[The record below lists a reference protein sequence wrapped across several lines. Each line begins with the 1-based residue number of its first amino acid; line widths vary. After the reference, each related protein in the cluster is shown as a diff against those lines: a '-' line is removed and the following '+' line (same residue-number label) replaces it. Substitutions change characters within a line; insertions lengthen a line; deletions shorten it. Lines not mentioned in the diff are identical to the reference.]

1 MKSIHQ
7 LNFTRKSFKTVI
19 KLGVICCVVLCFY
32 GCQTDID
39 ITEGTAPN
47 QNTNTANSETTK
59 SFRRISMLDGSA
71 DDLIDNNPC
80 GLVVLPVSLVANGV
94 SVTLN
99 TLADLAQVETIFNQS
114 NTDVDTIEFNFPIQV
129 TKYDY
134 TTQNVLNQN
143 GLNDLITECDELT
156 LNNDDP
162 ITCVDFEY
170 PFQFSIYN
178 SNLNLFDVIDVSS
191 DVALF
196 SFIENLLPV
205 DIYSA
210 KYPITVF
217 EAGPINTL
225 INSDNELES
234 IISNCTNSF

>member
-7 LNFTRKSFKTVI
+7 LNFTRKHFKTVV
-19 KLGVICCVVLCFY
+19 KLGLICCVVLCFY

-47 QNTNTANSETTK
+47 QNTNTANSQTTN
-59 SFRRISMLDGSA
+59 SFRRISMLDGSS
-71 DDLIDNNPC
+71 DDLIDNNSC

-99 TLADLAQVETIFNQS
+99 TLADLSQVETIFNQS

-134 TTQNVLNQN
+134 TTQEVLDQN
-143 GLNDLITECDELT
+143 GLNDLIAECNQLM

-178 SNLNLFDVIDVSS
+178 SNLNLFDVIDVTS
-191 DVALF
+191 DVELF
-196 SFIENLLPV
+196 SFIENLLPD

-210 KYPITVF
+210 KYPLSVF
-217 EAGPINTL
+217 EAGPINSVL
-225 INSDNELES
+225 SSDLELES
-234 IISNCTNSF
+234 IISNCIN